1 MSSSDRLFDDGFEG
15 RLRGWTVNHVSRNYW
30 RVESTMERDDV
41 MQESYLTFLKVK
53 ARYAGVVDEPAH
65 FMALYK
71 TAWTRRFTDLAN
83 ADTARR
89 VEISSDRSGPD
100 GEARTSV
107 EELTAGETD
116 NDGRL
121 AVLLRQA
128 PREVMQVVNLFL
140 SCPQEILDLA
150 LQSWQGDRRR
160 SDTSS
165 RKVCQLLGLPG
176 GRDVIAETIDY
187 FTGP

>member
-1 MSSSDRLFDDGFEG
+1 MHSTSEPRYVPEFKGPLE
-15 RLRGWTVNHVSRNYW
+15 GWTVNHVARNYW
-30 RVESTMERDDV
+30 RVASTQERDDV
-41 MQESYLTFLKVK
+41 LQEAYVTFLKVRQ
-53 ARYAGVVDEPAH
+53 RYALTVSEPKH

-71 TAWTRRFTDLAN
+71 TAWERRFTDLAN

-89 VEISSDRSGPD
+89 QEVSGDRGD
-100 GEARTSV
+100 ASV
-107 EELTAGETD
+107 EDLTAGETD

-121 AVLLRQA
+121 AVMLRQA

-150 LQSWQGDRRR
+150 LQSWQGERRV

-165 RKVCQLLGLPG
+165 RKVCQLLGLPP
-176 GRDVIAETIDY
+176 GRDVIKETVDY
-187 FTGP
+187 FTGG